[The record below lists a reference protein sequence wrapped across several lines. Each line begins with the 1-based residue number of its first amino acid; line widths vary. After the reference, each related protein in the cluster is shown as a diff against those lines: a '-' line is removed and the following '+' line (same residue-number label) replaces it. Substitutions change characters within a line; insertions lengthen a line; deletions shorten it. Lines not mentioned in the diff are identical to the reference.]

1 MEINKY
7 NDPICSEEE
16 KSYLLK
22 QKTKIDEELV
32 VINVTITEI
41 KNVLQGIIFEIS
53 IGTRGI

>member
-53 IGTRGI
+53 LGT